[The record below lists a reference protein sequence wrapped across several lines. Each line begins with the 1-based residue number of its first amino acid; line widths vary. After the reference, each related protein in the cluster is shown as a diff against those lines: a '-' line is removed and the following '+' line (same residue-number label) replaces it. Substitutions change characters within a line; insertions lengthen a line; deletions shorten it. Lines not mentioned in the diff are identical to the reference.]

1 MFNFQPPKNM
11 HRHLFALSLLASL
24 ACTTGEKKT
33 AEATTATDSVIVSTV
48 ANETLN
54 EAAPD
59 DGEIQEFGLLKEA
72 EDAGYPF
79 AVLTIEFPERKF
91 SESFTL
97 NLEEVKGVDLN
108 KIREWTGQYVSFRYT
123 SEQENALLDVQQDG
137 KSIVDPSG
145 AIDVSK
151 AKKIEGTL
159 KGATQETPGDLPG
172 TVSIVTPDGEHKFS
186 FFVTKEM
193 VDANGKA
200 VVGFYDERT
209 KNTIKSI
216 KKK

>member
-1 MFNFQPPKNM
+1 MY
-11 HRHLFALSLLASL
+11 RYLFVFFMMISL
-24 ACTTGEKKT
+24 ACTSSEKKT
-33 AEATTATDSVIVSTV
+33 TEATTTKIPDSVMVTTV
-48 ANETLN
+48 ANPTPN
-54 EAAPD
+54 DEASD
-59 DGEIQEFGLLKEA
+59 DGEIQEFGLLKEV

-91 SESFTL
+91 SESFTI

-108 KIREWTGQYVSFRYT
+108 KIREWTDQYVSFRYT
-123 SEQENALLDVQQDG
+123 TELENALLDVQQDG
-137 KSIVDPSG
+137 KSIIDPSG

-172 TVSIVTPDGEHKFS
+172 TISIVTPDNEQKFS
-186 FFVTKEM
+186 FFVTKEL
-193 VDANGKA
+193 VDANEKA

>member
-1 MFNFQPPKNM
+1 MY
-11 HRHLFALSLLASL
+11 RYLFALSLLASL
-24 ACTTGEKKT
+24 ACTTGDKKT
-33 AEATTATDSVIVSTV
+33 AETTTATAPDSATVRNV
-48 ANETLN
+48 ANEAPT
-54 EAAPD
+54 EDAPD
-59 DGEIQEFGLLKEA
+59 DGEIQEFGLLKEV

-97 NLEEVKGVDLN
+97 NLEEVKSVDLN

-123 SEQENALLDVQQDG
+123 SELENALLDVQQDG
-137 KSIVDPSG
+137 KSIVDPGG

-159 KGATQETPGDLPG
+159 KGATEETPGDLPG
-172 TVSIVTPDGEHKFS
+172 TISIVTPDGEQKFS
-186 FFVTKEM
+186 FFITKEL
-193 VDANGKA
+193 VDANEKA